1 VRFHHIG
8 IPTNVP
14 REGEI
19 YLSGYGAYATDHED
33 NPYGVQWMRYDPDCP
48 LPELVKT
55 VAHVAFEVDDLQE
68 ALEGKEVLIEPNSPS
83 KGVQVAF
90 IIVKDAPVELLEF
103 TD

>member
-1 VRFHHIG
+1 MRFHHIG

-14 REGEI
+14 REGER
-19 YLSGYGAYATDHED
+19 YLEGYGLYATDHRA
-33 NPYGVQWMRYDPDCP
+33 NPYHIQWMRYEPDCP
-48 LPELVKT
+48 LPDMVKT
-55 VAHVAFEVDDLQE
+55 VAHVAFEVDDLEE

-83 KGVQVAF
+83 KGVRVAF